1 MISNLHRYIVK
12 EDKSN
17 GYFYITQKSRS
28 LFSFLEKGE
37 KLSGIYKDKK
47 SAEREVQI
55 YVHFDNQD

>member
-1 MISNLHRYIVK
+1 MISNLHRYIIK
-12 EDKSN
+12 ESTNK
-17 GYFYITQKSRS
+17 GYFYIVQKSRS

-55 YVHFDNQD
+55 YVDFDNQ